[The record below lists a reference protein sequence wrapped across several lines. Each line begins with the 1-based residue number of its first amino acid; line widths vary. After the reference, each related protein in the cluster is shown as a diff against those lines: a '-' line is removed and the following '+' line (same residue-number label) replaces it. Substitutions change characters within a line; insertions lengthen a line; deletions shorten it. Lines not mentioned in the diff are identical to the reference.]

1 MCDVTQVERQL
12 YILSLLSE
20 SKIGYTIDEIK
31 KKLDSVGIDVTKK
44 TIERDI
50 DFLSTG
56 NFFLTEE
63 KRNRKTYYMANR
75 FGIEKITF
83 SPSELISLH
92 FIKELTKPYSNLD
105 IGTTAKN
112 LIDRIIATLPQLDKA
127 YLQNLTEL
135 MKVNEIFNNSEKNIS
150 QEIIDTVRKGIE
162 LNKRLCIK
170 YHSFSN
176 NEVTIRKF
184 DPYIIE
190 IYDGCYHLLGY
201 CHLRNLIRDL
211 RISRIIEI
219 QLTDES
225 FERPKNFYQNYKK
238 GRFGKLCG
246 EEQIKLLLK
255 FTGEAARYVKEYE
268 SQKADFLVEERD
280 GSLLF
285 EKNTTMTPEILKW
298 VLSFGSDVL
307 VLEPETLRKQVA
319 QEAKKMVERYGDL

>member
-1 MCDVTQVERQL
+1 
-12 YILSLLSE
+12 
-20 SKIGYTIDEIK
+20 
-31 KKLDSVGIDVTKK
+31 
-44 TIERDI
+44 
-50 DFLSTG
+50 
-56 NFFLTEE
+56 
-63 KRNRKTYYMANR
+63 MANK
-75 FGIEKITF
+75 FGIEKITV
-83 SPSELISLH
+83 SPSELISLYC
-92 FIKELTKPYSNLD
+92 IKELIKPYSNLD
-105 IGTTAKN
+105 IGITAKN

-127 YLQNLTEL
+127 YLDNLTEL
-135 MKVNEIFNNSEKNIS
+135 MKVNEIFNNSEKNIN

-162 LNKRLCIK
+162 LNKRLYIK

-176 NEVTIRKF
+176 NEVTVRKF

-190 IYDGCYHLLGY
+190 IYDGCYHLIGY

-211 RISRIIEI
+211 RISRIKEI

-246 EEQIKLLLK
+246 EEQIKLLLR

-268 SQKADFLVEERD
+268 SKKADFLVEEKD

-307 VLEPETLRKQVA
+307 VLEPETLREQVV